1 MHKLALLMEDI
12 ARASVSAVVGLF
24 MLGVA
29 IVIGIIVLVTIMTVL
44 KMAINDISEFFKKIA
59 WEDLRSP
66 WTEEDRDREIS
77 RTQTSFRAL
86 PSGRRRSLW
95 RNTRTREQR

>member
-12 ARASVSAVVGLF
+12 TRASVSEVVGLF

-44 KMAINDISEFFKKIA
+44 KMVINDISEFFKKIA
-59 WEDLRSP
+59 
-66 WTEEDRDREIS
+66 
-77 RTQTSFRAL
+77 
-86 PSGRRRSLW
+86 RRR
-95 RNTRTREQR
+95 

>member
-1 MHKLALLMEDI
+1 MKDI

-59 WEDLRSP
+59 
-66 WTEEDRDREIS
+66 
-77 RTQTSFRAL
+77 
-86 PSGRRRSLW
+86 RRR
-95 RNTRTREQR
+95 

>member
-24 MLGVA
+24 MLGA
-29 IVIGIIVLVTIMTVL
+29 TIAARGIIALVTIMTVL

-59 WEDLRSP
+59 
-66 WTEEDRDREIS
+66 
-77 RTQTSFRAL
+77 
-86 PSGRRRSLW
+86 RRR
-95 RNTRTREQR
+95 

>member
-12 ARASVSAVVGLF
+12 ARASVSEVVGLF

-44 KMAINDISEFFKKIA
+44 KMVINDISEFFKKIA
-59 WEDLRSP
+59 
-66 WTEEDRDREIS
+66 
-77 RTQTSFRAL
+77 
-86 PSGRRRSLW
+86 RR
-95 RNTRTREQR
+95 

>member
-1 MHKLALLMEDI
+1 MHKLALLMENI

-44 KMAINDISEFFKKIA
+44 KMEINDISEFFKKIA
-59 WEDLRSP
+59 
-66 WTEEDRDREIS
+66 
-77 RTQTSFRAL
+77 
-86 PSGRRRSLW
+86 RRR
-95 RNTRTREQR
+95 

>member
-29 IVIGIIVLVTIMTVL
+29 IVIG
-44 KMAINDISEFFKKIA
+44 SEFFKKIA
-59 WEDLRSP
+59 
-66 WTEEDRDREIS
+66 
-77 RTQTSFRAL
+77 
-86 PSGRRRSLW
+86 RRR
-95 RNTRTREQR
+95 

>member
-12 ARASVSAVVGLF
+12 ARASVSEVVGLF
-24 MLGVA
+24 VLGVA

-59 WEDLRSP
+59 
-66 WTEEDRDREIS
+66 
-77 RTQTSFRAL
+77 
-86 PSGRRRSLW
+86 RRR
-95 RNTRTREQR
+95 

>member
-12 ARASVSAVVGLF
+12 VRASVSAVVGLF

-44 KMAINDISEFFKKIA
+44 KMAINDFSEFFKKIA
-59 WEDLRSP
+59 
-66 WTEEDRDREIS
+66 
-77 RTQTSFRAL
+77 
-86 PSGRRRSLW
+86 RRR
-95 RNTRTREQR
+95 

>member
-1 MHKLALLMEDI
+1 MHKLALPMEDI

-29 IVIGIIVLVTIMTVL
+29 IVIGIIVPVTIMTVL

-59 WEDLRSP
+59 
-66 WTEEDRDREIS
+66 
-77 RTQTSFRAL
+77 
-86 PSGRRRSLW
+86 RRR
-95 RNTRTREQR
+95 

>member
-12 ARASVSAVVGLF
+12 ARASVSEVVGLF

-44 KMAINDISEFFKKIA
+44 KMVINDISEFFKKIA
-59 WEDLRSP
+59 
-66 WTEEDRDREIS
+66 
-77 RTQTSFRAL
+77 
-86 PSGRRRSLW
+86 RRR
-95 RNTRTREQR
+95 

>member
-29 IVIGIIVLVTIMTVL
+29 IVIG
-44 KMAINDISEFFKKIA
+44 NH
-59 WEDLRSP
+59 RSGHDY
-66 WTEEDRDREIS
+66 DRVENGN
-77 RTQTSFRAL
+77 Q
-86 PSGRRRSLW
+86 
-95 RNTRTREQR
+95 

>member
-12 ARASVSAVVGLF
+12 ARASVSAVVDLF

-44 KMAINDISEFFKKIA
+44 KMAINDISKFFKKIA
-59 WEDLRSP
+59 
-66 WTEEDRDREIS
+66 
-77 RTQTSFRAL
+77 
-86 PSGRRRSLW
+86 RRR
-95 RNTRTREQR
+95 

>member
-24 MLGVA
+24 MLGVRIV
-29 IVIGIIVLVTIMTVL
+29 IVIGIIVLVTIATVL

-59 WEDLRSP
+59 
-66 WTEEDRDREIS
+66 
-77 RTQTSFRAL
+77 
-86 PSGRRRSLW
+86 RRR
-95 RNTRTREQR
+95 

>member
-29 IVIGIIVLVTIMTVL
+29 IVTRTMIPITIMTVL
-44 KMAINDISEFFKKIA
+44 KMAINDISKFFKKIA
-59 WEDLRSP
+59 
-66 WTEEDRDREIS
+66 
-77 RTQTSFRAL
+77 
-86 PSGRRRSLW
+86 RRR
-95 RNTRTREQR
+95 